1 MKISTMDMRARRKRF
16 QNATEFSPWRFISIA
31 PSSDE
36 EYEYEKEKEFERSKR
51 MMKRYCA

>member
-16 QNATEFSPWRFISIA
+16 QNATEFSPWRFISIS

-36 EYEYEKEKEFERSKR
+36 EYEYEEEENLRGLKE
-51 MMKRYCA
+51 